1 MNEHNLRWIPARV
14 LVDGVFPCFV
24 MACVGRGICRK
35 EEYRNSSTAN
45 TSRTTPSEFVDSRA
59 TPEAVWTMTV
69 ARLLIK
75 SKIPREYSA
84 SSVLPIVDC
93 SHSPNLPPMLRR
105 VAPFFCIGSTCTKA
119 YCGASPFAFSLTTAA
134 RAGLSGSPAPPFR
147 TAWAGSWNTGRSK
160 GNHQRQARGC
170 ARGETTMSMALSSL
184 GILRQPAGCVSPPRL
199 GSWPFY
205 LNPTRLE
212 ADVFAGVYLPAE

>member
-119 YCGASPFAFSLTTAA
+119 YCGASPFAFSLTIAICLQLDHRRKSRVVRLA
-134 RAGLSGSPAPPFR
+134 
-147 TAWAGSWNTGRSK
+147 
-160 GNHQRQARGC
+160 
-170 ARGETTMSMALSSL
+170 
-184 GILRQPAGCVSPPRL
+184 SPPVSYSVGGL
-199 GSWPFY
+199 VEHWPV
-205 LNPTRLE
+205 E
-212 ADVFAGVYLPAE
+212 G